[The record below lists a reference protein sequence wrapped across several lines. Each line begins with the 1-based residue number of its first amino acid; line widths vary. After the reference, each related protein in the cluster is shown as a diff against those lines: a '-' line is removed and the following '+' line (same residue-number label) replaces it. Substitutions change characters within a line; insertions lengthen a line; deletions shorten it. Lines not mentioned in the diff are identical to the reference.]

1 MEKRKRTTIADI
13 AKLAGVSKTTASM
26 VLNGRASTFR
36 IKEETRLRV
45 LEVAR
50 ENHYS
55 PNVHAKSLQASR
67 SDAIGLVIPDLT
79 NFGFASIARE
89 LERLC
94 RESGL
99 QLLIACS
106 EDDPAV
112 EKKAVEGLVRRQVDA
127 LIVASSETDDAYYQS
142 LTKQLPVI
150 QLDRHIGQ
158 SVLPL
163 VLTDAARATADLI
176 ESIAKEGLSE
186 FYYFGGQLE
195 LSPSRHRLAGF
206 ELGLKRA
213 GIETKPEWLR
223 HRDYQ
228 AESGYLMMQSLHQEL
243 GRLPQAL
250 FTASYTL
257 LEGVLRYLKDHE
269 CLNALVDKEM
279 RLATFDNHDLL
290 DCLPLNIDSIAQNNQ
305 QLAKTSFELTLSLIN
320 NEKPSAI
327 SSVVLDADIFWRSK
341 KSDTNMT
348 NI

>member
-1 MEKRKRTTIADI
+1 MEKRKRITIADI

-36 IKEETRLRV
+36 IKEETRERV
-45 LEVAR
+45 MAVAR

-55 PNVHAKSLQASR
+55 PNMHAKSLQANR

-89 LERLC
+89 LEKLC
-94 RESGL
+94 RQAGL

-106 EDDPAV
+106 EDDPEV
-112 EKKAVEGLVRRQVDA
+112 ECLVVDGLVRRQIDG
-127 LIVASSETDDAYYQS
+127 LIVASSQTSDEFYQT
-142 LTKQLPVI
+142 LTKQIPVL

-158 SVLPL
+158 STLPL
-163 VLTDAARATADLI
+163 VLTDAAKVTADLV
-176 ESIAKEGLSE
+176 ETIAASTVSE

-213 GIETKPEWLR
+213 GLEEKSEWIR

-228 AESGYLMMQSLHQEL
+228 PGSGYEMMQQLHQEL
-243 GRLPQAL
+243 GRLPEAL

-257 LEGVLRYLKDHE
+257 LEGVLRYLKEHN
-269 CLNALVDKEM
+269 CLEALVSKKM

-290 DCLPLNIDSIAQNNQ
+290 DCLPLNIDSVAQDSEKIAQ
-305 QLAKTSFELTLSLIN
+305 TSFQLIRLLLSSQRVT
-320 NEKPSAI
+320 PTSFA
-327 SSVVLDADIFWRSK
+327 LDANICWRSQ
-341 KSDTNMT
+341 
-348 NI
+348 

>member
-1 MEKRKRTTIADI
+1 M
-13 AKLAGVSKTTASM
+13 AGVSKTTASM

-36 IKEETRLRV
+36 IKEETRERV
-45 LEVAR
+45 MAVAR

-55 PNVHAKSLQASR
+55 PNMHAKSLQANR

-94 RESGL
+94 RQAGL

-106 EDDPAV
+106 EDDPEV
-112 EKKAVEGLVRRQVDA
+112 ERQVVDGLVRRQIDG
-127 LIVASSETDDAYYQS
+127 LIVASSQTSDEFYQT
-142 LTKQLPVI
+142 LTKQIPVL

-158 SVLPL
+158 STLPL
-163 VLTDAARATADLI
+163 VLTDAAKVTADLV
-176 ESIAKEGLSE
+176 ETIAASTVSE

-213 GIETKPEWLR
+213 GLEEKPEWIR

-228 AESGYLMMQSLHQEL
+228 PGSGYEMMQQLHQEL
-243 GRLPQAL
+243 GRLPEAL

-257 LEGVLRYLKDHE
+257 LEGVLRYLKEHN
-269 CLNALVDKEM
+269 CLEALVSKEM
-279 RLATFDNHDLL
+279 RLTTFDNHDLL
-290 DCLPLNIDSIAQNNQ
+290 DCLPLNIDSVAQD
-305 QLAKTSFELTLSLIN
+305 S
-320 NEKPSAI
+320 EK
-327 SSVVLDADIFWRSK
+327 K
-341 KSDTNMT
+341 
-348 NI
+348 